1 MCAVADVGKD
11 DDGALTNVLLRFLC
25 ASAGTNR
32 LISGNTQTVGWRAA
46 IPAAGR

>member
-1 MCAVADVGKD
+1 MLWPTSGKTTT
-11 DDGALTNVLLRFLC
+11 ARSPTSFFRFLC